1 MNSKKLQAL
10 IASYGRSFIVAAS
23 TAYAMG
29 EMNIKNL
36 ILAGA
41 VATVGPAI
49 RAINPKDASFGL
61 IADLADNEINKL
73 IKADQKKKATKKKA

>member
-36 ILAGA
+36 LLAEMTA
-41 VATVGPAI
+41 VQSDMFIVVPYGV
-49 RAINPKDASFGL
+49 
-61 IADLADNEINKL
+61 
-73 IKADQKKKATKKKA
+73 

>member
-1 MNSKKLQAL
+1 MNTKKLQAL
-10 IASYGRSFIVAAS
+10 LASYSRSFIVAAS

-36 ILAGA
+36 ILAGL

-61 IADLADNEINKL
+61 IADLADAEINKL
-73 IKADQKKKATKKKA
+73 VKADQKKKATKKKA